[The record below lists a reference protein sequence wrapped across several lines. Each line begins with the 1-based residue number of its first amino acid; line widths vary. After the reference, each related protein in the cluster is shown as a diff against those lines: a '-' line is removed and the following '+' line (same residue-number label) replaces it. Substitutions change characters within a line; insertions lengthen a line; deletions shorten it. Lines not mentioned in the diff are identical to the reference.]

1 MICTRTYADGLWGF
15 VAEGMETLATAME
28 ARHFTLVVYLFK
40 FIPSATQLIVRLD
53 DRFSANFALI

>member
-15 VAEGMETLATAME
+15 VAEGMETLATE
-28 ARHFTLVVYLFK
+28 VESRHFTLAVYFFE

-53 DRFSANFALI
+53 NRFSANFALI